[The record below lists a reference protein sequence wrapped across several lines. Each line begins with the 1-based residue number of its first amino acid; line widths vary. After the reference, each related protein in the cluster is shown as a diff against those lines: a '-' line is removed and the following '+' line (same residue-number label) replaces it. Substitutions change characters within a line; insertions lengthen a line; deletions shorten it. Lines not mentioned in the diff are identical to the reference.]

1 MRERASST
9 HAALSIKS
17 KPGVGTE
24 IALNWPVSII
34 RKVEQK

>member
-1 MRERASST
+1 LGIMRERAANT

-24 IALNWPVSII
+24 ISVQWPQL
-34 RKVEQK
+34 EP